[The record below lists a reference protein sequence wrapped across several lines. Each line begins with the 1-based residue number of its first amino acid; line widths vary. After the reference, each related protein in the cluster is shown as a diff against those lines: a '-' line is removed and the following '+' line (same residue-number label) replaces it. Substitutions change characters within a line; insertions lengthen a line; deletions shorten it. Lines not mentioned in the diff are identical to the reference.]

1 MSEWQRFERL
11 TQVIV
16 SKYVRE
22 MSILVLVGGS
32 VPIGYEELGY
42 TLRNKKYWTIWAISC
57 PEPSLGEFQAVIVT
71 CV

>member
-1 MSEWQRFERL
+1 
-11 TQVIV
+11 
-16 SKYVRE
+16 

-42 TLRNKKYWTIWAISC
+42 TLRNKKDWTIWAIPC